1 MDELADTHGA
11 VTSLLSRAY
20 GALAGGVKLLR
31 GVRRDVEFI
40 KDEMESM
47 NAFLLKIA
55 ESGVD
60 DGHQVLAWMTQ
71 VKEVADS
78 SDRCVHKYMD
88 CLDGGG
94 HGGCC
99 GCTGSLLDPP
109 QDRHPYPRPQGPG
122 TRGGRAAGEVRRHR
136 SAAAGAGHHQ
146 QPDEQASLG

>member
-20 GALAGGVKLLR
+20 GALAGEVKLLR

-55 ESGVD
+55 EGGVD

-71 VKEVADS
+71 VKEVAVTPRTNP
-78 SDRCVHKYMD
+78 DRN
-88 CLDGGG
+88 
-94 HGGCC
+94 
-99 GCTGSLLDPP
+99 
-109 QDRHPYPRPQGPG
+109 
-122 TRGGRAAGEVRRHR
+122 
-136 SAAAGAGHHQ
+136 
-146 QPDEQASLG
+146 

>member
-20 GALAGGVKLLR
+20 GALAGEVKLLR

-78 SDRCVHKYMD
+78 SDRFVHKYMD

-99 GCTGSLLDPP
+99 GCTGSLLGPATGSPP
-109 QDRHPYPRPQGPG
+109 VSTTSRPGHERWPSG
-122 TRGGRAAGEVRRHR
+122 RGGTASPLCRRR
-136 SAAAGAGHHQ
+136 RRPSSAAR
-146 QPDEQASLG
+146 